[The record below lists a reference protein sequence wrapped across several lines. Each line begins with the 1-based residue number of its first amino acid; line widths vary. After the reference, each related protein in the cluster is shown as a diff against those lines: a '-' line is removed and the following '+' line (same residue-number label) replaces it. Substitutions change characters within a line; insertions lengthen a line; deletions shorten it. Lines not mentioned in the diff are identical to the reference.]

1 MANFNKVI
9 LAGNLTRDPQLSYT
23 PSQTAVC
30 EFGMA
35 INRRYKG
42 SDGQQREDTCFVECQ
57 AWGKTGE
64 IINQYMSKGRP
75 LLVDGRLT
83 FDSWEGK
90 DGQKRSRLR
99 VTVENFQ
106 FLGSAGGG
114 GGGGGQ
120 GGGYQQQQQQ
130 QRRPA
135 PSAPSAP
142 PQQGGDY
149 SAPPQPSY
157 DNARPPQQGGD
168 YSAPPQQ
175 SYDDAPE
182 PPPPDI
188 DAPGGDNIPF

>member
-35 INRRYKG
+35 VNRRYRG
-42 SDGQQREDTCFVECQ
+42 SDGQQREDTCFVDCQ

-75 LLVDGRLT
+75 ILVDGRLT
-83 FDSWEGK
+83 YDSWEGQ
-90 DGQKRSRLR
+90 DGKKRSRLR

-106 FLGSAGGG
+106 FLGSGGGGG

-120 GGGYQQQQQQ
+120 GGGGYQQQQ

-135 PSAPSAP
+135 PPAPQPQGGGYSAPPQPSHDDAPP

-157 DNARPPQQGGD
+157 E
-168 YSAPPQQ
+168 
-175 SYDDAPE
+175 DAPE
-182 PPPPDI
+182 PIPPDI

>member
-35 INRRYKG
+35 VNRRYRSG
-42 SDGQQREDTCFVECQ
+42 DGQQREDTCFVDCQ

-64 IINQYMSKGRP
+64 IINQYMNKGKP
-75 LLVDGRLT
+75 LLVEGRLT
-83 FDSWEGK
+83 YDSWEAK
-90 DGQKRSRLR
+90 DGSKRSRLR

-106 FLGSAGGG
+106 FLGS
-114 GGGGGQ
+114 GGGQ
-120 GGGYQQQQQQ
+120 GGGQGGGGYQQQ

-135 PSAPSAP
+135 PQAPPQAP
-142 PQQGGDY
+142 PQQGGY
-149 SAPPQPSY
+149 TQAPPSG
-157 DNARPPQQGGD
+157 GGD
-168 YSAPPQQ
+168 YSAPAQP
-175 SYDDAPE
+175 SYDDAP
-182 PPPPDI
+182 PPPAPDF